1 MGWGLVRCSS
11 GCGVEHRE
19 EIVSSCIVVNILGQ
33 EYRIIFGQ
41 VTDPR
46 LETADGYCDFTTK
59 QIVVR
64 SDIPETVDT
73 VADLD
78 VYKNKVLRHEII
90 HAFLYESGL
99 DSNSW
104 GSNEEVVDWIA
115 LQLVKIV
122 QVVDKVN
129 NELKKGQKDV

>member
-1 MGWGLVRCSS
+1 M
-11 GCGVEHRE
+11 
-19 EIVSSCIVVNILGQ
+19 SSCILVNILGQ

-41 VTDPR
+41 VTDPK
-46 LETADGYCDFTTK
+46 LENADGYCDSTTK

-64 SDIPETVDT
+64 SDIPETIDT

>member
-1 MGWGLVRCSS
+1 M
-11 GCGVEHRE
+11 
-19 EIVSSCIVVNILGQ
+19 SSCIVVNILGQ

-41 VTDPR
+41 VTDPK
-46 LETADGYCDFTTK
+46 LENADGYCDSTTK

-64 SDIPETVDT
+64 ADIPETVDT

>member
-1 MGWGLVRCSS
+1 MALKTDLL
-11 GCGVEHRE
+11 
-19 EIVSSCIVVNILGQ
+19 VNILGQ
-33 EYRIIFGQ
+33 EYRVIFND

-78 VYKNKVLRHEII
+78 VYKNKVLRHEIV

-99 DSNSW
+99 DNNSW
-104 GSNEEVVDWIA
+104 GGNEEIVDWIA

-122 QVVDKVN
+122 QVVDKIDI
-129 NELKKGQKDV
+129 ELRRNQSDGYDSRTTD

>member
-1 MGWGLVRCSS
+1 M
-11 GCGVEHRE
+11 
-19 EIVSSCIVVNILGQ
+19 SSCIVVNILGQ

-41 VTDPR
+41 VTDPK
-46 LETADGYCDFTTK
+46 LENADGYCDSTTK

>member
-1 MGWGLVRCSS
+1 M
-11 GCGVEHRE
+11 
-19 EIVSSCIVVNILGQ
+19 SSCIVVNILGQ

-41 VTDPR
+41 VTDPK
-46 LETADGYCDFTTK
+46 LENADGYCDSTTK

-104 GSNEEVVDWIA
+104 GSNEEIVDWIA

-122 QVVDKVN
+122 QVVDKVS
-129 NELKKGQKDV
+129 NELKKGQNDV